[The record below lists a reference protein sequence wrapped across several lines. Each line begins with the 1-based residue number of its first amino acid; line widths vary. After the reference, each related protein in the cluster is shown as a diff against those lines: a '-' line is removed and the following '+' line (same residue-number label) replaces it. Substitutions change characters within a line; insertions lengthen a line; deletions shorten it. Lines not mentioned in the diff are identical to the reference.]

1 MEEYPVLAHVNW
13 GIGDIPKW
21 ETGGTYFDGDCTA
34 QIEYTDAN
42 IAAIDS
48 TEYVIVD
55 DRELEIKSKYLR
67 GVPELN
73 RIILN
78 LVERS
83 K

>member
-13 GIGDIPKW
+13 GRGDITKW
-21 ETGGTYFDGDCTA
+21 ETGGIYFDGDCTA
-34 QIEYTDAN
+34 QVEYTAENLD
-42 IAAIDS
+42 AIDKA
-48 TEYVIVD
+48 EYVVVD
-55 DRELEIKSKYLR
+55 ERELEIKSKYLR

-73 RIILN
+73 RVILN